1 MLRLRQMAALQHF
14 ASVHT
19 SLHNHFAQERHLVDR
34 TTSKER
40 RSAALAEW
48 QMLAAG
54 GRQLMSRHLPSGDW
68 FAED

>member
-34 TTSKER
+34 TTFKER
-40 RSAALAEW
+40 RSAASAEW
-48 QMLAAG
+48 QMLAA
-54 GRQLMSRHLPSGDW
+54 
-68 FAED
+68 